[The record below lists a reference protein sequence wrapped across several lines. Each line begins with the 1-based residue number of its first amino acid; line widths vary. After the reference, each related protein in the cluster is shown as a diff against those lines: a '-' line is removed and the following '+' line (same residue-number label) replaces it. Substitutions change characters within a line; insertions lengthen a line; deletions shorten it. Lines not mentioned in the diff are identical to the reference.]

1 MKILITGN
9 VASGKTSLSKILSNF
24 YEIKRFEIDEIV
36 HDIENNDKKR
46 TLKEQIKIINT
57 INKENKHY
65 IIEGVLRKNQDFIL
79 NLVDQIIYLDID
91 KKILKRRIKKRYIK
105 QKLKLEKS
113 SYTPSKEML
122 NNMYKWN
129 NEFNSK
135 DFLKRISKFPKKLI
149 IIKNKNELKKY
160 LNSVYKN
167 GSYIE

>member
-36 HDIENNDKKR
+36 HDIENNYKKR

>member
-36 HDIENNDKKR
+36 HNIENNDKKR